1 MAKSKS
7 GGTRGLLRGRVASD
21 VYSIGKTA
29 EGKTQQVVRS
39 LAESVKNPQTENQM
53 RGRMI
58 MSTVMQAVS
67 ALRPVI
73 DHSFDALPS
82 GQPCI
87 SEFIRRN
94 YALIKAD
101 VAAFPADGAQS
112 SFALNGY
119 QEKGIMP
126 GAYVVADGSVIIPD
140 TIEVVN
146 SATVTISE
154 LNAQSTL
161 ADLAAVIGI
170 TGSGYSTIIGV
181 SAEDGATFV
190 RFSVKANA
198 VMTTTLTPEV
208 FAANID
214 VEGNTTVS
222 ANFVAGENPSF
233 AIFIA
238 SEDNNKAGGFIKSE
252 LSNGAWHHS
261 SSKLVVQAGSLGHN
275 AQSVLPTY
283 PVGTEQYL
291 NGGDL

>member
-73 DHSFDALPS
+73 DHSFDALSS

-101 VAAFPADGAQS
+101 VAAFPADGALS
-112 SFALNGY
+112 SFALNDY
-119 QEKGIMP
+119 QQKGIKP
-126 GAYVVADGSVIIPD
+126 GAYVVADGSVILPD
-140 TIEVVN
+140 TIKVVE
-146 SATVTISE
+146 SASISISG

-161 ADLAAVIGI
+161 ADLAAIIGI
-170 TGSGYSTIIGV
+170 TGSGYSTLIGV

-214 VEGNTTVS
+214 AEGNTTVA
-222 ANFVAGENPSF
+222 ANLITGENPSF
-233 AIFIA
+233 VVYLAT
-238 SEDNNKAGGFIKSE
+238 EDNNKAGGFIKSE
-252 LSNGAWHHS
+252 YSNGAWHHS
-261 SSKLVVQAGSLGHN
+261 SSRLVVQAGTLGHN